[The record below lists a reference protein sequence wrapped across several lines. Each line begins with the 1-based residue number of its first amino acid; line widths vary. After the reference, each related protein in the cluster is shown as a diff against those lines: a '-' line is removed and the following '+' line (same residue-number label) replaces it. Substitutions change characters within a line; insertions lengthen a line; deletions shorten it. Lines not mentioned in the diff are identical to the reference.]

1 MGAFE
6 HGAPAARPFMR
17 GDASADGVL
26 DVGDAV
32 TVLMHLFASGRAP
45 ACAKTADADEDG
57 RLTLGDPILELN
69 YLFANGR
76 PLPPPLQ
83 TCGLDPTA
91 DRLPC
96 EAFPACP

>member
-32 TVLMHLFASGRAP
+32 TVLMHLFASGR
-45 ACAKTADADEDG
+45 
-57 RLTLGDPILELN
+57 
-69 YLFANGR
+69 
-76 PLPPPLQ
+76 PLPPPLEA
-83 TCGLDPTA
+83 CGFDPTA
-91 DRLPC
+91 DRLTC